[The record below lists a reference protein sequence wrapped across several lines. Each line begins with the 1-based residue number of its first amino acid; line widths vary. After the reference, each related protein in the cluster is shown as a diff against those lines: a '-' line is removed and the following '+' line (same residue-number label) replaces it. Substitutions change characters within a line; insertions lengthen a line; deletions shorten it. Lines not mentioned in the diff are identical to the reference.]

1 MSGKRPIRIGID
13 VGGTF
18 THAVALDGSSLE
30 LIGKAKVPTTHI
42 ASEGVA
48 KGIIEALKT
57 LLSKSAISPEQVT
70 FIAHST
76 TQATNALLE
85 GDVAKVGILGMGA
98 GSNAWLAKLATNP
111 KQIALAPDKFLK
123 TCHRFVD
130 TTNTPD
136 EGVLRKAFEELKQ
149 EGAESFAISEA
160 FSVDNPA
167 NEKRAM
173 AIANEMRLMASAGSE
188 ISQLYGLSIRTRTAV
203 LNSSML
209 PKMLEAATLTEKC
222 VLEAGIKA
230 PLMIM
235 RSDGGVMDIASMR
248 QRPILTM
255 LSGPAAG
262 VAAAMMFLRI
272 SNGIFLEVGGTST
285 DVSVIVNG
293 RAQVKSAE
301 IGGHKLFMR
310 TLDVHTL
317 GVAGGSMARTDRS
330 KIIEVGPRSAHIAGL
345 QYIAFSKEL
354 PAATV
359 KLIAPRPTD
368 PPDYITIAEGE
379 EAPAYCLTTTCAAN
393 LLGFVP
399 AEDCAF
405 GSTKSVQ
412 VGFEALGQLLQKQG
426 KTCAEEILAVAA
438 SKCEPLINRL
448 LSDRKLDR
456 DSITLYGGGGGA
468 ASIVPYLAKQMGM
481 KFALADCAD
490 VISAIGVALALL
502 QETVERQVI
511 NPSKDDVLRIK
522 QEAEAAVEKVGAAP
536 SSIQVF
542 VEIDPQTSTIR
553 ATATGATSLTE
564 EVKGNGNLSQD
575 EKLTLIASSIGLP
588 KEEIEL
594 MAQTEYFQAF
604 SGTKMKK
611 SLFGLINTKIK
622 PLRVLDASGIIR
634 FQASNAEVAL
644 TSQKEAEG
652 TIAELS
658 NRLSIW
664 GDAGRTIPNIILLAG
679 TRIFDLSGLMAIEQ
693 VLPLARAE
701 LENLP
706 ADSPV
711 IVVASQH

>member
-1 MSGKRPIRIGID
+1 MSGKRAIRIGID

-18 THAVALDGSSLE
+18 THAVAIDGNSLE
-30 LIGKAKVPTTHI
+30 LIGKVKVPTTHK
-42 ASEGVA
+42 AAEGVA
-48 KGIIEALKT
+48 KGIIEALQT

-111 KQIALAPDKFLK
+111 KQIALAPGKFLK

-130 TTNTPD
+130 TTNPP
-136 EGVLRKAFEELKQ
+136 EESVLRKAFEELKQ
-149 EGAESFAISEA
+149 EGAEAFAISEA

-167 NEKRAM
+167 NEKRALTV
-173 AIANEMRLMASAGSE
+173 ANEMGLMVSAGSE

-222 VLEAGIKA
+222 VLESGIKA

-248 QRPILTM
+248 KRPILTM

-262 VAAAMMFLRI
+262 VAAAMMFLHI

-317 GVAGGSMARTDRS
+317 GVAGGSMSRTDRS
-330 KIIEVGPRSAHIAGL
+330 KIIDVGPRSAHIAGL
-345 QYIAFSKEL
+345 QYMAFSKE
-354 PAATV
+354 PQAATV
-359 KLIAPRPTD
+359 KLIAPRAAD
-368 PPDYITIAEGE
+368 PPDYITVAEGE

-399 AEDCAF
+399 EEDCAF
-405 GSTKSVQ
+405 GNAKSVQ
-412 VGFEALGQLLQKQG
+412 AGFDALGKLLQKSG
-426 KTCAEEILAVAA
+426 KVCAEEILAIAA
-438 SKCEPLINRL
+438 SKCKPLINRL

-456 DSITLYGGGGGA
+456 NSITLYGGGGGA
-468 ASIVPYLAKQMGM
+468 ASIVPYLAKQMDM
-481 KFALADCAD
+481 KFVLAESAD

-502 QETVERQVI
+502 QETIERQVI
-511 NPSKDDVLRIK
+511 NPTKDDVLRIK

-564 EVKGNGNLSQD
+564 EINNKRDLNENERLAMV
-575 EKLTLIASSIGLP
+575 ASSIGLP
-588 KEEIEL
+588 SEAIEL
-594 MAQTEYFQAF
+594 TAQTDYFQAY

-611 SLFGLINTKIK
+611 SFLGLINTKTK

-644 TSQKEAEG
+644 TNQKDAEG

-658 NRLSIW
+658 NRLSTW

-679 TRIFDLSGLMAIEQ
+679 TKIFDLSGLMMIEQ

-706 ADSPV
+706 GDSPV